1 MFRSYL
7 SVVGLV
13 CLAAAVGCDSSSSI
27 TDGSGGSAGAAGTG
41 GAAGNN
47 GGPDAVTQTV
57 AMGCSNNI
65 LATQISSL
73 DWELTAD
80 PGPIV
85 GGESV
90 TVEFDGVAFFSE
102 SFLDVALGAIPG
114 LKAAELSELAA
125 TILPRAGLTGN
136 GVVLSEE
143 SIPTTCN
150 GGMNAGNA
158 CSTDDECP
166 PLGYFQCVQF
176 VEFPISEDC
185 ADGGECDTLGK
196 LGQCTAGTPANGFC
210 ITGPLPIPLEAK
222 SGTFTAD
229 ASGGTVLLG
238 WDDQNT
244 GATTTTAFGCAMG
257 GDDGQPACDPANDQL
272 DGSNTDCEPVGVDNT
287 CDGVEVYVLP
297 AANPLDPVEPN
308 GLKVKVGNLEV
319 ALNCTMA
326 VDSGLDPTKVSPTP
340 DADLISFDIE

>member
-7 SVVGLV
+7 SVVALA
-13 CLAAAVGCDSSSSI
+13 CLAAAVGCDSSS
-27 TDGSGGSAGAAGTG
+27 TPGGSGGSAGTGGTG
-41 GAAGNN
+41 GGN

-57 AMGCSNNI
+57 AVGCSNNV

-102 SFLDVALGAIPG
+102 SFLDVALSAIPG
-114 LKAAELSELAA
+114 LKAAQLQQLAA
-125 TILPRAGLTGN
+125 TVVPRSGLTGD

-143 SIPTTCN
+143 PIPTTCS
-150 GGMNAGNA
+150 GGMSQGLA
-158 CSTDDECP
+158 CDTAEDCP
-166 PLGYFQCVQF
+166 PVGYFDCVQV

-185 ADGGECDTLGK
+185 ADGGTCDMLGK
-196 LGQCTAGTPANGFC
+196 LEQCNAGVPANGFC
-210 ITGPLPIPLEAK
+210 ITGPLPIPMAAA
-222 SGTFTAD
+222 SGTFTAA

-244 GATTTTAFGCAMG
+244 GATTDTAFGCAMG
-257 GDDGQPACDPANDQL
+257 GTTCDPVNDQM

-287 CDGVEVYVLP
+287 CDGVEVYLLP
-297 AANPLDPVEPN
+297 TAVPTDPVEPN
-308 GLKVKVGNLEV
+308 GLKVKVGTLEV

-326 VDSGLDPTKVSPTP
+326 IDSGLDPTKVSPTP